1 MCVGA
6 HRPQFCQMRPLVNP
20 LIHLR
25 PRVSVFARETA
36 TQFTASPILNNSRS
50 APESVSAADQEK
62 KMIANKR
69 PHVLYVEDNDDSCQM
84 MTIILEQSGID
95 VTCVRGMTEVMTLP
109 NKDRFDLFLLDL
121 WLHDG
126 DGNALC
132 KRLRATFPNIPV
144 VFYTG
149 SATQRERTEGL
160 LSGAA
165 AYLVKPYSEL
175 IAPMVFKLV
184 TGDESEALPDKP
196 ADPLTVLEKQARHL
210 IKIIRDGHGGA
221 PLSNYN

>member
-1 MCVGA
+1 M
-6 HRPQFCQMRPLVNP
+6 
-20 LIHLR
+20 
-25 PRVSVFARETA
+25 T
-36 TQFTASPILNNSRS
+36 
-50 APESVSAADQEK
+50 D
-62 KMIANKR
+62 
-69 PHVLYVEDNDDSCQM
+69 VLQ
-84 MTIILEQSGID
+84 
-95 VTCVRGMTEVMTLP
+95 LP

-149 SATQRERTEGL
+149 SATQRERNEGIL
-160 LSGAA
+160 AGAA

-184 TGDESEALPDKP
+184 TGAEPETLPDRP
-196 ADPLTVLEKQARHL
+196 VDPFTILEKQAKRL
-210 IKIIRDGHGGA
+210 LKIMRDTHGTT

>member
-1 MCVGA
+1 
-6 HRPQFCQMRPLVNP
+6 
-20 LIHLR
+20 
-25 PRVSVFARETA
+25 
-36 TQFTASPILNNSRS
+36 
-50 APESVSAADQEK
+50 
-62 KMIANKR
+62 MIANKR

-126 DGNALC
+126 DGNTLC
-132 KRLRATFPNIPV
+132 KRLRAKYPNIPV

-149 SATQRERTEGL
+149 SATQRERNEGI

-175 IAPMVFKLV
+175 IAPMIFKLV
-184 TGDESEALPDKP
+184 AGTEPVESPDKP
-196 ADPLTVLEKQARHL
+196 ADPFTVLEKQARHL
-210 IKIIRDGHGGA
+210 IKIMRDTHGTT